1 MKRSLPLQVV
11 LAALLSVSFAF
22 AAPKPAAH
30 AATKT
35 PAATPAT
42 PATPA
47 SPAKKTDL
55 VDLNS
60 AGKADL
66 IKLPGIGDAIADK
79 IVAGRPWKS
88 KYDLVT
94 KKVVTRAAYEK
105 FSKYVIARQ

>member
-30 AATKT
+30 APAQP

-42 PATPA
+42 PA
-47 SPAKKTDL
+47 KKSEL

-60 AGKADL
+60 APRADL
-66 IKLPGIGDAIADK
+66 VKLPGIGDAIADK
-79 IVAGRPWKS
+79 IIAGRPWKS
-88 KYDLVT
+88 KYDLVV

-105 FSKYVIARQ
+105 FAKYVIARQ